1 MNHVK
6 DSVQFPIS
14 INLIKYP
21 ITYAGVYSV
30 RCWWEIDQNVVW
42 SLQLINGKRSINFPV
57 IKPAFSGNKNKYNY
71 SGSRQTLPH
80 FPFDTTW
87 SSMC

>member
-1 MNHVK
+1 MFGYKYINITMPYSTFYACNAYINYFEFLVSKKQKIEVHYELAMNHVK

-30 RCWWEIDQNVVW
+30 RC
-42 SLQLINGKRSINFPV
+42 
-57 IKPAFSGNKNKYNY
+57 
-71 SGSRQTLPH
+71 
-80 FPFDTTW
+80 
-87 SSMC
+87 